1 MNLTKYVENLYSENY
16 TMLMKEIKD
25 PKKMD
30 KHTVFMDWNNQ
41 HSKHYQFS
49 PN

>member
-25 PKKMD
+25 PKKNGQTYCVYGL
-30 KHTVFMDWNNQ
+30 KQSTQ
-41 HSKHYQFS
+41 
-49 PN
+49 